1 MRFPLP
7 IRDQSIQE
15 RGVALVI
22 TLAIVVLLTFVVVAF
37 FTKATASR
45 AIENSNAG
53 GVSARLLADG
63 ALGAI
68 QADLLQEIRDPANS
82 DASTLGNSTVYTPKT
97 SAKMLPAR
105 ALPVSIPTSDTN
117 FANLVKQSGQSFFA
131 GAAIFNFAAG
141 NSTAAAASNGRLVSP
156 SRWSSP
162 MLTGTNFA
170 ANQTPNWIYVTPTGY
185 SAAPTPATIGRVA
198 FNVYDV
204 GGLLDANV
212 AGFAPKSGGGDPSEM
227 PAKGSAVWADL
238 RAIPGIN
245 SAAYAANDSWPP
257 RWRITGDWTTF
268 TSDSGASSSLPY
280 YLRSGWLQAFLGPQ
294 GAVADR
300 MFASRQDL
308 IRYAKANP
316 ATFTASG
323 GLIPALQYLTTFSRD
338 QERPTFQPAPGRPT
352 VQAGLAAGGND
363 ALGKDNDI
371 NPPIVSQAK
380 LGGALAITK
389 RFPLSRLSL
398 VSTPVPPA
406 APTGSA
412 SDILKYFGLTWD
424 APNNQWVYSHG
435 SASSIYRISQ
445 VPADRDPDFFE
456 VLKSALTVGALG
468 KQFGFSFPDTY
479 AVTLPSSRIGGD
491 DGRIEDQIVQIAANI
506 IDQADPDSYPTRI
519 QFNGRTFYGIED
531 LPRIYRAHDTS
542 YIVGKMGSAGATA
555 GFGPRAGDTIASPIL
570 NDTYLYVTMLYP
582 ELWNPHRPSPTPAGA
597 TPANFRVVAK
607 SFTPLGAEGVHFWS
621 SPGIAVKPGVVGE
634 DSIYFSDFRFFPISL
649 PTFPVERPVPNGPN
663 CSGLIN
669 YTAGEGASSANAN
682 AAITFNLG
690 AGDASFRE
698 PRPLSAV
705 GYPAG
710 SNANGSPNN
719 PDMAVNSLVS
729 PTAPDT
735 VVVIAESAVPP
746 PLHGGNNATYRNALG
761 FVAGY
766 TPCADAGASYFWLNV
781 MKGRGGPV
789 AFELQYS
796 NPSDP
801 TKWWTID
808 KWEIAYANKL
818 RFIHLQSHVATRAD
832 PRTTR
837 WGSLYSI
844 PAGWGDPPLYSWL
857 SATPYRYNTGL
868 TANPSTGNFQDSL
881 YYTVSQAPGWSG
893 SITFFPTVGSGP
905 QLGQLQ
911 ANSLNPPTPP
921 NPPFRYTDPDGI
933 LRGGD
938 ARYASAASASGWPMI
953 TGNTDSRPVV
963 LNRPFRSVAELG
975 HVFRDTPWRNLDFMS
990 PESADRALLD
1000 VFTVSEIPDD
1010 GIVAGRV
1017 NLNTRQA
1024 PVVAALIQKAG
1035 LATGTDITAAEATAA
1050 ALQLTQWTA
1059 SPDAAKGPLSD
1070 RSELVG
1076 RFVSGTSFKG
1086 PLEAMANELAAANR
1100 PIKASREAIA
1110 KSLIDAGTTRS
1121 WNFLIDI
1128 IAQSGQVTPAGVF
1141 LPQGE
1146 SRIWNSVAMDRF
1158 SAEVLEQ
1165 FNETIPE

>member
-1 MRFPLP
+1 MAVL
-7 IRDQSIQE
+7 
-15 RGVALVI
+15 ALA
-22 TLAIVVLLTFVVVAF
+22 LSMVVLLTALIVAF
-37 FTKATASR
+37 FAATGVNRTVEKAS
-45 AIENSNAG
+45 SNTVAARILAEG
-53 GVSARLLADG
+53 AVSAIQGEFLREIEALSSNRTIDG
-63 ALGAI
+63 VKI
-68 QADLLQEIRDPANS
+68 
-82 DASTLGNSTVYTPKT
+82 YTPKT
-97 SAKMLPAR
+97 SADIVPQR
-105 ALPVSIPTSDTN
+105 AVSIDKNDSD
-117 FANLVKQSGQSFFA
+117 FANLVKQSGQPFFTGGTPSIFSFTANTSTETA
-131 GAAIFNFAAG
+131 GPD
-141 NSTAAAASNGRLVSP
+141 GRKILP
-156 SRWSSP
+156 ARWNAP
-162 MLTGTNFA
+162 MLTGKVFSA
-170 ANQTPNWIYVTPTGY
+170 GPKWIYVNSAGY
-185 SAAPTPATIGRVA
+185 QSTTDATTIGRVA

-212 AGFAPKSGGGDPSEM
+212 AGFAPKSAGVDPSEM
-227 PAKGSAVWADL
+227 PTKGSAVWADL

-245 SAAYAANDSWPP
+245 SAAYAANDAWPP

-268 TSDSGASSSLPY
+268 TSDSSSSSLPY
-280 YLRSGWLQAFLGPQ
+280 YLRSGWLEPFYPSDGTR
-294 GAVADR
+294 ADR

-316 ATFTASG
+316 TTFSTPGDIIPALQYR
-323 GLIPALQYLTTFSRD
+323 LIPALQYLTTFSRD
-338 QERPTFQPAPGRPT
+338 RERPTFRPAPSRPT
-352 VQAGLAAGGND
+352 VAANLAAGGND
-363 ALGKDNDI
+363 ALGLDDQI
-371 NPPIVSQAK
+371 NPALVNQAK
-380 LGGALAITK
+380 VGGSLAIKK
-389 RFPLSRLSL
+389 RFSLSRLSL

-412 SDILKYFGLTWD
+412 SDILKYFGLAWSAT
-424 APNNQWVYSHG
+424 NNQWVYDHG
-435 SASSIYRISQ
+435 SANKILRLSE
-445 VPADRDPDFFE
+445 VPAGRDPDFFE
-456 VLKSALTVGALG
+456 LLKAALSVGGLG
-468 KQFGFSFPDTY
+468 KQFGFSFPETY
-479 AVTLPSSRIGGD
+479 ADNKDIPSSSRLGGE

-519 QFNGRTFYGIED
+519 QFNARTFYGIED

-542 YIVGKMGSAGATA
+542 YIVGKMGSKDATA
-555 GFGPRAGDTIASPIL
+555 GFGPRLLADSSSPIL
-570 NDTYLYVTMLYP
+570 NDTYLYVTMVYP
-582 ELWNPHRPSPTPAGA
+582 ELWNPHRTSPTPTGV
-597 TPANFRVVAK
+597 TPTNFRVVAK
-607 SFTPLGAEGVHFWS
+607 SFTSLGVESIHFWS
-621 SPGIAVKPGVVGE
+621 NPWGGVSVKPGVLGD
-634 DSIYFSDFRFFPISL
+634 DSIYFSDFRNFPDGQ
-649 PTFPVERPVPNGPN
+649 PVPNGPN
-663 CSGLIN
+663 CSGRIN
-669 YTAGEGASSANAN
+669 YTAGEGASSADTDP
-682 AAITFNLG
+682 AITFNLG

-729 PTAPDT
+729 PTTPDT
-735 VVVIAESAVPP
+735 VVTIAESAVPP

-766 TPCADAGASYFWLNV
+766 SPCADNGTDPTKIGTFQWLKV

-789 AFELQYS
+789 AFELQYNDPS
-796 NPSDP
+796 NPSI
-801 TKWWTID
+801 WWTMD

-818 RFIHLQSHVATRAD
+818 RYTHIQSHVATRAD

-844 PAGWGDPPLYSWL
+844 PAGFGDPNPYSQP
-857 SATPYRYNTGL
+857 ATPYRYNTGL
-868 TANPSTGNFQDSL
+868 TANPSTGNFPDFL
-881 YYTVSQAPGWSG
+881 YYTVSKAPGWTG
-893 SITFFPTVGSGP
+893 ALAVNVGA

-911 ANSLNPPTPP
+911 ANLISS
-921 NPPFRYTDPDGI
+921 PFRYTDPDGI

-938 ARYASAASASGWPMI
+938 ARYASAASAPGWPMF

-1024 PVVAALIQKAG
+1024 PVVAALIQNAG
-1035 LATGTDITAAEATAA
+1035 LATGANITAAEATAA
-1050 ALQLTQWTA
+1050 ASKLTQWTA
-1059 SPDAAKGPLSD
+1059 STDAAKGPLSD

-1086 PLEAMANELAAANR
+1086 PLEDMANDLAATNR

-1110 KSLIDAGTTRS
+1110 KALTDAGTTRS
-1121 WNFLIDI
+1121 WNLLIDI

-1165 FNETIPE
+1165 FNETVPE